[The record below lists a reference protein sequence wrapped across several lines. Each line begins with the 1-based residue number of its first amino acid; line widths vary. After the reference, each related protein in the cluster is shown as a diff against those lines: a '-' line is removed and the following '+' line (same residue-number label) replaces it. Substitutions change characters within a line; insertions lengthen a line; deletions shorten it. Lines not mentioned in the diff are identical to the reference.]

1 MDLDN
6 DDSIFE
12 AYERDHLKYT
22 PTDKLIEI
30 MYCIDYNNW
39 MPIHIIL
46 DTNDIINTYYLNIK
60 SENEEERRKNL
71 WKLSNKIEQS
81 LEESINEYYKRFLY

>member
-1 MDLDN
+1 MDIED

-12 AYERDHLKYT
+12 TYERDHLKYKNN
-22 PTDKLIEI
+22 DELIEI

-46 DTNDIINTYYLNIK
+46 DTNDVISKYNLNIK
-60 SENEEERRKNL
+60 SENEEERRK
-71 WKLSNKIEQS
+71 
-81 LEESINEYYKRFLY
+81 